1 MNKKER
7 ELLLMVAKDLR
18 RLWTR
23 SPEMFGVMPG
33 YSLYANRRTQ
43 YDTIIK
49 ELENGKEH
57 EADSGR
63 D

>member
-1 MNKKER
+1 VNKKEH

-49 ELENGKEH
+49 EVEGDKEC
-57 EADSGR
+57 EASSRGD
-63 D
+63 

>member
-1 MNKKER
+1 MTEKER

-18 RLWTR
+18 RLWGQK
-23 SPEMFGVMPG
+23 PEVFGVLPG
-33 YSLYANRRTQ
+33 YSLYANRKNQ

-49 ELENGKEH
+49 ELENGKER